1 MTTSQPA
8 GSDGDVGLLS
18 PVSASPLVAALT
30 GDRAVLAAILA
41 VEAGWAAVLEKHD
54 LAPAGSAAVVAHAAD
69 ASRYDPAGIAVRAQ
83 GGGNPVIPLLADL
96 RAQVKALDTGSA
108 GAPGVGALRAVHTSL
123 TSQDVLDTALM
134 LLARN
139 TVSALL
145 ADVKGTTAALAR
157 LAEQHAETLCV
168 GRSLTQHSLPF
179 TFGLKAAQWFH
190 GLAAAARRLEVLQLP
205 VQTGGAAG
213 TLAAGTVLTAGSATD
228 PFALSDDLASQ
239 LGLAAT
245 PAPWHTNRLAVTSLG
260 DSLAG
265 VVDAFGKIASDVL
278 FLSRPEVAEVAEPRA
293 PGRGVSSAMPQK
305 QNPVLS
311 VLVRSAA
318 LQAPALAAQLHLAAA
333 TFNDERPDGAWHS
346 EWPALRQLLALALG
360 AAGHLREL
368 AEGLQV
374 FPEGMRRNLD
384 LSGPLLLSEGV
395 TAAVAPLLSAE
406 GSGADGKQQLQA
418 VVDRTLQAPATD
430 QAAPTAAAPRGSPGG
445 RALRRP
451 LEELLTRPATSA
463 RPPGSRGGSWPPS
476 RTLRRPQ
483 PKKTET
489 ETPVARPTLKAV
501 LLSPQRTLGDKP
513 LLIVGPSLGTS
524 SLVWTQAGS
533 LLANDVDV
541 VAWDLPG
548 HGVSPAATEPFSV
561 AELADAVVE
570 LVDSIAPGETFHY
583 AGVSLGGATGLQLAI
598 KHGDRLKSL
607 SVQCSGAKLGTPEAW
622 QERAETVRTPGHRQ

>member
-1 MTTSQPA
+1 MTTFQPA
-8 GSDGDVGLLS
+8 AGYGDVGLLS

-41 VEAGWAAVLEKHD
+41 VEAGWAAVLEKHG

-69 ASRYDPAGIAVRAQ
+69 ASRYDAADIARRGQ

-96 RAQVKALDTGSA
+96 RAQVTALDAEGT

-139 TVSALL
+139 TVGALL

-179 TFGLKAAQWFH
+179 TFGLRAAQWFS
-190 GLAAAARRLEVLQLP
+190 GLAAAARRLDALELP

-213 TLAAGTVLTAGSATD
+213 TLAASTVLTAGTSAD
-228 PFALSDDLASQ
+228 PFGLADDLAAQ
-239 LGLAAT
+239 LGLAAA
-245 PAPWHTNRLAVTSLG
+245 PAPWHTNRLAITSLG
-260 DSLAG
+260 DALAG
-265 VVDAFGKIASDVL
+265 VVDALGKMAADVL

-318 LQAPALAAQLHLAAA
+318 LQAPGLAAQLHLAAA
-333 TFNDERPDGAWHS
+333 TFNDERPDGAWHT

-360 AAGHLREL
+360 AAGHVCDL

-374 FPEGMRRNLD
+374 FPDAMRRNLD

-395 TAAVAPLLSAE
+395 SAAVAPLLSLDA
-406 GSGADGKQQLQA
+406 SGRDGKQQLQS
-418 VVDRTLQAPATD
+418 VIDRTLQAPAGE
-430 QAAPTAAAPRGSPGG
+430 QAATYR
-445 RALRRP
+445 RLLR
-451 LEELLTRPATSA
+451 EAV
-463 RPPGSRGGSWPPS
+463 
-476 RTLRRPQ
+476 
-483 PKKTET
+483 
-489 ETPVARPTLKAV
+489 PVDK
-501 LLSPQRTLGDKP
+501 LSG
-513 LLIVGPSLGTS
+513 
-524 SLVWTQAGS
+524 
-533 LLANDVDV
+533 
-541 VAWDLPG
+541 
-548 HGVSPAATEPFSV
+548 
-561 AELADAVVE
+561 AELDGLLDPARYLGQATAISRRILAAFPEYAHPSPE
-570 LVDSIAPGETFHY
+570 LERN
-583 AGVSLGGATGLQLAI
+583 
-598 KHGDRLKSL
+598 GDTR
-607 SVQCSGAKLGTPEAW
+607 G
-622 QERAETVRTPGHRQ
+622 